1 MNEFRYIV
9 AGNTDALLVELS
21 NLHTGETAYITA
33 NEFERITG
41 ADLNEFSTAG
51 RRLIGDMAAQ
61 SWCTI
66 RVADG
71 ASSSQKNRH
80 IFSALLGGPV
90 SDFKNYQKRAAD
102 CLRLAQEVSDP
113 TNKAMLLEMAQTW
126 VSLAEQELAKRNKDP
141 K

>member
-51 RRLIGDMAAQ
+51 RRLIGIWRLNHGARYG
-61 SWCTI
+61 WRT
-66 RVADG
+66 V
-71 ASSSQKNRH
+71 ASSLQK
-80 IFSALLGGPV
+80 
-90 SDFKNYQKRAAD
+90 K
-102 CLRLAQEVSDP
+102 
-113 TNKAMLLEMAQTW
+113 
-126 VSLAEQELAKRNKDP
+126 
-141 K
+141 

>member
-71 ASSSQKNRH
+71 R
-80 IFSALLGGPV
+80 IFFKKKSAHLLSAPR
-90 SDFKNYQKRAAD
+90 RA
-102 CLRLAQEVSDP
+102 CVRL
-113 TNKAMLLEMAQTW
+113 
-126 VSLAEQELAKRNKDP
+126 QELSKTSGRLSTP
-141 K
+141 GTGG

>member
-21 NLHTGETAYITA
+21 NLLTGETAYITA

-61 SWCTI
+61 SWCAI

-71 ASSSQKNRH
+71 R
-80 IFSALLGGPV
+80 IF
-90 SDFKNYQKRAAD
+90 FTKK
-102 CLRLAQEVSDP
+102 
-113 TNKAMLLEMAQTW
+113 
-126 VSLAEQELAKRNKDP
+126 
-141 K
+141 

>member
-21 NLHTGETAYITA
+21 NLLTGETAYITA
-33 NEFERITG
+33 

-71 ASSSQKNRH
+71 R
-80 IFSALLGGPV
+80 IF
-90 SDFKNYQKRAAD
+90 FTKK
-102 CLRLAQEVSDP
+102 
-113 TNKAMLLEMAQTW
+113 
-126 VSLAEQELAKRNKDP
+126 
-141 K
+141 

>member
-51 RRLIGDMAAQ
+51 RRLIGIMAAQ

-71 ASSSQKNRH
+71 RISSEGLCQTSRIIKNERQIVYAWH
-80 IFSALLGGPV
+80 
-90 SDFKNYQKRAAD
+90 R
-102 CLRLAQEVSDP
+102 RLAIRP
-113 TNKAMLLEMAQTW
+113 TKLCCSKWRKHGSA
-126 VSLAEQELAKRNKDP
+126 
-141 K
+141 